1 MFKTSISS
9 TPFTTEAANSY
20 FTNIT
25 GGAFGNDRSFLATLR
40 ALVAPR
46 IKEGESVNLVFGS
59 SDYTADT
66 IRSVPADRA
75 VMAICNNYDM
85 NTTGQVIIHSLRA
98 DSDSNL
104 TNMKIIVDKFVSV
117 FAGYHRLEKFA
128 EFYRKSFAVDCYI
141 NPELKSVIIFA
152 DNLDIRKMHYL
163 QVSILAFLPWYLN
176 QQEGITE
183 DELALVKSLRE
194 KNSEGYERCLAKL
207 AERYDFRT
215 ARIRQ
220 LLKGFETRYEQ
231 VE

>member
-25 GGAFGNDRSFLATLR
+25 GGAFGNDCSFLATLR

-75 VMAICNNYDM
+75 VMAICNNYDI

-117 FAGYHRLEKFA
+117 FEGYHRLEKFA
-128 EFYRKSFAVDCYI
+128 EFYRKSLPWIAT
-141 NPELKSVIIFA
+141 
-152 DNLDIRKMHYL
+152 
-163 QVSILAFLPWYLN
+163 SIL
-176 QQEGITE
+176 
-183 DELALVKSLRE
+183 SLRVL
-194 KNSEGYERCLAKL
+194 SSLRTILTFAKCTTC
-207 AERYDFRT
+207 RYLSSHSCRG
-215 ARIRQ
+215 I
-220 LLKGFETRYEQ
+220 
-231 VE
+231 

>member
-104 TNMKIIVDKFVSV
+104 TNMKIISRQN
-117 FAGYHRLEKFA
+117 Y
-128 EFYRKSFAVDCYI
+128 
-141 NPELKSVIIFA
+141 LKV
-152 DNLDIRKMHYL
+152 LY
-163 QVSILAFLPWYLN
+163 Y
-176 QQEGITE
+176 
-183 DELALVKSLRE
+183 
-194 KNSEGYERCLAKL
+194 
-207 AERYDFRT
+207 
-215 ARIRQ
+215 
-220 LLKGFETRYEQ
+220 
-231 VE
+231 